1 MSLSAA
7 ILDHRANFPA
17 LHDHPQRLYFNYG
30 GQGVLAEATI
40 NAVHQGLRDHEA
52 MGGYSQKAGVWTTR
66 LMQDAKKAVADLAGV
81 APNTI
86 SLTEN
91 TTVGC
96 NIALWSVPWQQG
108 DHLLLTDCEHP
119 AVWHIAHQIAAR
131 FGVSVTS
138 FPLSQFKDT
147 NASDPQGVQSLCTAL
162 VEYLQPTTRALMIS
176 HGCWNTGQLVPLRA
190 ISDLCHQSR
199 PTAHYPYV
207 YVLVDAAQSAGM
219 IPLDQPGQTLGDLD
233 VDVYGFTGH
242 KWLCGPTGTG
252 AVYVKPS
259 IREELQPVF
268 VGWRGL
274 DAKDGG
280 RFEVATSSY
289 PLLNGFKAAID
300 FAAQWGNA
308 QQRYERL
315 RDLSQQ
321 LWTALQERN
330 YLECVRRNPPET
342 GLISFKL
349 SPSIVPQDDQE
360 TANYLKIA
368 KALELEHQMYLRAV
382 PEMPCLRLCV
392 HYLTTTTEIE
402 QWLQILDSSFAAVQA
417 G

>member
-1 MSLSAA
+1 MSLSPA
-7 ILDHRANFPA
+7 IAHHRANFPA

-30 GQGVLAEATI
+30 GQGVLAQSTI
-40 NAVHQGLRDHEA
+40 NAVHQALQHHESL
-52 MGGYSQKAGVWTTR
+52 GGYSQKAGIWVNQ
-66 LMQDAKKAVADLAGV
+66 LIQDTKKAVAAMVGV
-81 APNTI
+81 DPATI

-138 FPLSQFKDT
+138 FPLSQFKDA
-147 NASDPQGVQSLCTAL
+147 NADDPHDTQTLCAAL
-162 VEYLQPTTRALMIS
+162 GSYLQPTTRALMIS

-190 ISDLCHQSR
+190 IADLCHQSL

-219 IPLDQPGQTLGDLD
+219 IPLDQAGQTLTDLD
-233 VDVYGFTGH
+233 VDMYGFTGH
-242 KWLCGPTGTG
+242 KWLSGPTGTG
-252 AVYVKPS
+252 ALYVKPS
-259 IREELQPVF
+259 IREQLQPVF

-289 PLLNGFKAAID
+289 PLLNGLKAALD
-300 FAAQWGNA
+300 WANQWGNSSE
-308 QQRYERL
+308 RYGRL

-321 LWTALQERN
+321 LWHGLQERK
-330 YLECVRRNPPET
+330 YLQCVRRNPPET
-342 GLISFKL
+342 GLIAFKL
-349 SPSIVPQDDQE
+349 HQSIVPQDPQE
-360 TANYLKIA
+360 TLSYLKIA
-368 KALELEHQMYLRAV
+368 KELELNHQMYLRAV

-392 HYLTTTTEIE
+392 HYLTTSDEIA
-402 QWLQILDSSFAAVQA
+402 QALDILDRSFKP
-417 G
+417 

>member
-1 MSLSAA
+1 M
-7 ILDHRANFPA
+7 
-17 LHDHPQRLYFNYG
+17 
-30 GQGVLAEATI
+30 
-40 NAVHQGLRDHEA
+40 
-52 MGGYSQKAGVWTTR
+52 AGV
-66 LMQDAKKAVADLAGV
+66 DPA
-81 APNTI
+81 TI

-91 TTVGC
+91 TTTGC
-96 NIALWSVPWQQG
+96 NIALWSVPWQSG

-131 FGVSVTS
+131 FGVYVTS

-147 NASDPQGVQSLCTAL
+147 DASDPQGVQLLCAAL
-162 VEYLQPTTRALMIS
+162 VQYLQPTTRALMIS

-190 ISDLCHQSR
+190 IAALCHQSR

-219 IPLDQPGQTLGDLD
+219 IPLNQTGATLGDLD

-242 KWLCGPTGTG
+242 KCLCGPTGTG
-252 AVYVKPS
+252 AVYVNPK
-259 IREELQPVF
+259 IREQLQPVF

-289 PLLNGFKAAID
+289 PLLSGFKTAIA
-300 FAAQWGNA
+300 FAAQWGDA
-308 QQRYERL
+308 QQRYTQL
-315 RDLSQQ
+315 KDLSQQ
-321 LWTALQERN
+321 VWTALQERD
-330 YLECVRRNPPET
+330 YLECVRCHPPET
-342 GLISFKL
+342 GLIAFKL
-349 SPSIVPQDDQE
+349 DPRLVPQDDAA

-368 KALELEHQMYLRAV
+368 KTLELEHQLYLRAV

-392 HYLTTTTEIE
+392 HYLTTTAEIE
-402 QWLQILDSSFAAVQA
+402 RLLEILDSLFRR
-417 G
+417 